1 MVTEPAD
8 MPVTMPVPGVIAAIA
23 GLLLLH
29 VPPEV
34 ALKSVTVLPTHTL
47 DGPVIESISVP
58 ELSVMVTCDEQPRRV

>member
-8 MPVTMPVPGVIAAIA
+8 MPVTMPVPGVIAAMA

-47 DGPVIESISVP
+47 EGPRIESISVP
-58 ELSVMVTCDEQPRRV
+58 VLSLMATCVEHPRRE